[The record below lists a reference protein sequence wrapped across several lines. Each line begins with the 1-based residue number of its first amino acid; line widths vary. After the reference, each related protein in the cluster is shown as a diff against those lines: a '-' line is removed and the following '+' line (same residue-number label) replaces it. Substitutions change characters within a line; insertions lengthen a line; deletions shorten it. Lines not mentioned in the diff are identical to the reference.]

1 MNIHSRAL
9 KRGVVLVFVGT
20 LLALFSTTLFYPSN
34 TISKEPMSFK
44 AILEWQ
50 LIWWYLWVILA
61 PLVLWLSERF
71 RIRKQGWPRTI
82 LAHMGASIVI
92 SLTHLTMYI
101 LVAYVLGGTF
111 WSDLTNEAKTTQ
123 LGPVILWWLTS
134 FQINFHLRLLV
145 YLVLLMMS
153 HAVYYH
159 GRYREEEVVTAKLE
173 TQLAEAQIQA
183 LKMQLQ
189 PHFLFNTLHSLSA
202 LLYTDRDAAE
212 EMIQRLIRFLNL
224 TLENPGEQIVTLQKE
239 LEFLNTYLEIEQ
251 VRFQERLRVN
261 MDIDPQTLQACVPN
275 LIMQPIV
282 ENAIR
287 HGIAPLIEPGVIS
300 IRSSKV
306 DGRLQIQ
313 IQDNGPGMVE
323 NGNGNG
329 NGKSREGLGLA
340 NTRSRLV
347 QLYGKSQKMEMSSGK
362 PCGLLVT
369 LEIPFQT
376 PAGAIV

>member
-71 RIRKQGWPRTI
+71 RIRRQGWGRTI
-82 LAHMGASIVI
+82 LAHLGASIVI

-123 LGPVILWWLTS
+123 LGSVILWWLTS